1 MENKK
6 FEKSNERKDSQ
17 KDNLTRNYSNPEP
30 LNVSHVGKVI
40 TVTMINNRI
49 ESGKLTALGQYM
61 LSLELPNK
69 RTLLIYKSAIVTI
82 SVM

>member
-1 MENKK
+1 MMTNRD
-6 FEKSNERKDSQ
+6 NRRKESQ
-17 KDNLTRNYSNPEP
+17 KKDNIIKNYSNPEP
-30 LNVSHVGKVI
+30 LNTSHVGRVI

-69 RTLLIYKSAIVTI
+69 LTLLIYKSSILTIV
-82 SVM
+82 VM